1 MKIRIAYFTSGEIIE
16 CHDWP
21 QAAFKKRVKEICADS
36 HCKVFFRYTP
46 RFLSAWQEWEN
57 RR

>member
-21 QAAFKKRVKEICADS
+21 QTAFKKRVKEICADS
-36 HCKVFFRYTP
+36 HCEVFFRVTP
-46 RFLSAWQEWEN
+46 RFLAAMQNWNAS
-57 RR
+57 R